1 MSLRLRYHR
10 YASAALRQSATLEV
24 DILKWGVF
32 FLYDSVSLVW
42 YKLYGNISR
51 TNTVEAY
58 FYFLAEP
65 GAREARVADE
75 ALECA
80 PEVPRHEAVEQ
91 RVDGGVGV
99 AQQQREREQLHQPIL

>member
-1 MSLRLRYHR
+1 MF
-10 YASAALRQSATLEV
+10 
-24 DILKWGVF
+24 GN
-32 FLYDSVSLVW
+32 VS
-42 YKLYGNISR
+42 KN
-51 TNTVEAY
+51 NTFEAY

-65 GAREARVADE
+65 GAREARVADK
-75 ALECA
+75 APECA